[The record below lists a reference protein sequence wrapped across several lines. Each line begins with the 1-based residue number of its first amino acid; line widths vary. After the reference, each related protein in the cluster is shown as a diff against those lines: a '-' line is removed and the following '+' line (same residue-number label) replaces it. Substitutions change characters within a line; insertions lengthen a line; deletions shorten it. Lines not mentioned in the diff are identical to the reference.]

1 MIQSA
6 DCCSLAQISRWLEV
20 GSGVDLPIVN
30 KVHCT
35 DVKRSAFSV
44 PTSSRTSLRQSLRML
59 LPLLSLLG
67 VLALVIMA
75 CGGTS
80 DNAGTSVGSNGTSN
94 TSSSNTSKH
103 FKVGDQVKVGDTFIV
118 TVNSFKTSPGDEFD
132 KPKSGNVFVVVDITI
147 KNVSNE
153 RAGHFDRSSMHI
165 EGLYGSE
172 IR

>member
-1 MIQSA
+1 M
-6 DCCSLAQISRWLEV
+6 
-20 GSGVDLPIVN
+20 
-30 KVHCT
+30 
-35 DVKRSAFSV
+35 

-80 DNAGTSVGSNGTSN
+80 ANAGTSVGSNGTSN

-118 TVNSFKTSPGDEFD
+118 TVNSFKTNPGDEFY
-132 KPKSGNVFVVVDITI
+132 KPKSGNIFVVVDITI
-147 KNVSNE
+147 KNVSSDE
-153 RAGHFDRSSMHI
+153 QDISIVSSMHI
-165 EGLYGSE
+165 ERLDGPE